1 MKRVLLLLF
10 FAVLC
15 YGAAAQG
22 PVVTIVNETG
32 YTIEYLYVSS
42 NNSDQWEEDLLGR
55 KVLENGKS
63 FQITLPETGG
73 YDFKGVD
80 KDKDSYYKWNV
91 VVRGNLTVTL
101 TPDDYEPDDERPEA
115 EIPYVFTDSPAS
127 GSTWVTV
134 MNNTG
139 YDIYY
144 LYVSLNDADD
154 WYSDILKEDILEKGK
169 EVRVMLPRAGTWDF
183 KAVDVDDDDYTKVE
197 VSLKQGANRVV
208 FQASDRD

>member
-1 MKRVLLLLF
+1 MKRVFLLLF

-22 PVVTIVNETG
+22 SVVTIVNETG

-63 FQITLPETGG
+63 FQITLAETGG

-80 KDKDSYYKWNV
+80 QDKDSYYKWNV
-91 VVRGNLTVTL
+91 VVRGNMTVTF
-101 TPDDYEPDDERPEA
+101 TADDYEPDDERPEA

-134 MNNTG
+134 VNNTG
-139 YDIYY
+139 YDVYY

-154 WYSDILKEDILEKGK
+154 WYSDILKDDILEKGK
-169 EVRVMLPRAGTWDF
+169 EVRVMLPRAGVWDF
-183 KAVDVDDDDYTKVE
+183 KAIDVDDDDYTKIE
-197 VSLKQGANRVV
+197 VSMKQGANRVV
-208 FQASDRD
+208 FQSSDRD